1 MDLGRTRI
9 VFACVSEMKRTLF
22 MMCIHRVGVSRVVPK
37 FSGGQLVKKRD
48 YNKDLDRTNL
58 RKKLLKYD
66 NGEFDYVKT
75 KHTLDTIVELDMGMV
90 EDLIH
95 DLREELSSMGECTD
109 RFGNCHNNAI
119 EGMVRSIS
127 LTFDG
132 ELLYPTVEAQAAQ
145 LLYSVIK
152 GHPFLDGNK
161 RIAVS
166 LFIKFLELNQYL
178 VDEHGDCVLSN
189 GHLLTLV
196 IMVAKSKPE
205 EQEEIIKSIVD
216 ILIRES

>member
-1 MDLGRTRI
+1 MSIR
-9 VFACVSEMKRTLF
+9 
-22 MMCIHRVGVSRVVPK
+22 RVGVSRVVPK
-37 FSGGQLVKKRD
+37 FSGGQPVKKSD
-48 YNKDLDRTNL
+48 YNKDLDRMNL
-58 RKKLLKYD
+58 LHKLLMYD
-66 NGEFDYVKT
+66 NGEFDYMKT

-90 EDLIH
+90 EDLIR
-95 DLREELSSMGECTD
+95 DLREALSCMGGSTD
-109 RFGNCHNNAI
+109 LFGNRHNNAI

-127 LTFDG
+127 LTFDD

-166 LFIKFLELNQYL
+166 LFIRFLELNQYL
-178 VDEHGDCVLSN
+178 VDEHGDCVINN

-196 IMVAKSKPE
+196 IIVAKSKPE
-205 EQEEIIKSIVD
+205 EQEEVIKSIVD
-216 ILIRES
+216 MLIRESH

>member
-1 MDLGRTRI
+1 M
-9 VFACVSEMKRTLF
+9 
-22 MMCIHRVGVSRVVPK
+22 
-37 FSGGQLVKKRD
+37 
-48 YNKDLDRTNL
+48 NL
-58 RKKLLKYD
+58 RQKLLKYD
-66 NGEFDYVKT
+66 NGEFDKVKT
-75 KHTLDTIVELDMGMV
+75 NHTLDTIVGLDMSMV
-90 EDLIH
+90 GDLIR
-95 DLREELSSMGECTD
+95 DLREELSCMGECTD
-109 RFGNCHNNAI
+109 RFGKSHNNAI

-178 VDEHGDCVLSN
+178 VDEHGSCVLSN

-196 IMVAKSKPE
+196 IIVAKSKPE
-205 EQEEIIKSIVD
+205 EQEEVIKSIVD
-216 ILIRES
+216 ILVRES